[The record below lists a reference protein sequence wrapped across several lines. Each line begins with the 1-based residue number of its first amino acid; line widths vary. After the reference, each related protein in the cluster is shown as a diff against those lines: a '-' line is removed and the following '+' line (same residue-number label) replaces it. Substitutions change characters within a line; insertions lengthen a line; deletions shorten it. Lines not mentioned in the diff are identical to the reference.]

1 MAVHSLPTVNIP
13 CVQKWILPEMIHDVF
28 AKNHFPIVHLEG
40 GPVNGKTYD
49 SYFVSFKPIDPN
61 TMNPMVNSMFEALLS
76 GRPTKM
82 WYNDTSFW
90 HINLSDHAHHL
101 KTMDPVGPE
110 YEYWDGT
117 GSYDAFLQSYEDIIF
132 GDF

>member
-49 SYFVSFKPIDPN
+49 SYFVSFKPIDPS

-76 GRPTKM
+76 GRPAKRWSPSVRNMNIGMVPEATM
-82 WYNDTSFW
+82 LSYNPMKTSSSGTFKYELPFLPG
-90 HINLSDHAHHL
+90 HI
-101 KTMDPVGPE
+101 
-110 YEYWDGT
+110 
-117 GSYDAFLQSYEDIIF
+117 
-132 GDF
+132 